1 MTPLEDT
8 VTVAVRGPGDNFG
21 EMALA
26 EPRLAPVGHG
36 RRSPALGDDGGL
48 LWRVRRSTGQHP
60 QINRVLTAFLAG
72 EIRRQNE
79 LLLDALQLRR
89 LVELERARTR
99 GIER

>member
-1 MTPLEDT
+1 
-8 VTVAVRGPGDNFG
+8 
-21 EMALA
+21 
-26 EPRLAPVGHG
+26 
-36 RRSPALGDDGGL
+36 
-48 LWRVRRSTGQHP
+48 
-60 QINRVLTAFLAG
+60 VLTAFLAG